1 MSGHGRK
8 EKEKKSPNF
17 GQVGFNRTIF
27 PPRTKNLTQRSKD
40 YRNIRSNNYIIILTF
55 SSYSSNNTIA
65 SFSIVCSFSSF
76 TNICNC
82 RGKFPRKIVIFQ
94 GGTQQGG
101 VVSNSGKLSA
111 AFARLFFRLTARD
124 IIKIA
129 FDFSGPNFSRLSRQ
143 YYK

>member
-55 SSYSSNNTIA
+55 SSYSSNNT
-65 SFSIVCSFSSF
+65 FSIDRFVLDWPF
-76 TNICNC
+76 TNICNS

>member
-55 SSYSSNNTIA
+55 SSYSSNNT
-65 SFSIVCSFSSF
+65 FSIDRFVLDWPF

>member
-1 MSGHGRK
+1 MGRK

-40 YRNIRSNNYIIILTF
+40 YRNYSHLFILF
-55 SSYSSNNTIA
+55 LEQYDR
-65 SFSIVCSFSSF
+65 FVLDWSF